1 MSGVWLY
8 FVGYSAANGSLCA
21 SNGQNRAQ
29 YMNRKEWPCD
39 ELKPLDSRQEKVQ
52 NAQRNEVKKWFL
64 LHGPLA

>member
-8 FVGYSAANGSLCA
+8 FVGYSPANRPLGTSG
-21 SNGQNRAQ
+21 GQNRTQ
-29 YMNRKEWPCD
+29 YMTRKEQPCD
-39 ELKPLDSRQEKVQ
+39 ELKPLDSLQEKVQ